1 MGMRLLLKRSVLAAA
16 ALLVSP
22 LIVLA
27 RTERALGRGE
37 HLFVAGGQCLALL
50 PGRTGSFLRLGYY
63 RFTLRACSADA
74 IVGFG
79 SYFSHSHASVGRNVS
94 IGAYCVLGMADI
106 GDEVMIASRVSI
118 PSGKRQHLD
127 EQGQITRAS
136 HFESVRIGRASW
148 VGEGAIVLAPVG
160 EGCIVSA
167 GAVVLKEFPHAHSSA
182 ATPASWCASLSPPSI
197 LGMTRRE
204 PLHVWH
210 GEMWPGVTISDRLIH
225 ASLHT

>member
-1 MGMRLLLKRSVLAAA
+1 MGMRLLLKRSALAAA

-22 LIVLA
+22 LTVLA
-27 RTERALGRGE
+27 RAERALGRGE

-136 HFESVRIGRASW
+136 HFESVRIGRSSW
-148 VGEGAIVLAPVG
+148 VGEGAIVLASVG

-167 GAVVLKEFPHAHSSA
+167 GAVVLKEFPPRSLIGGNPGKLVRELE
-182 ATPASWCASLSPPSI
+182 ATPHPRDEA
-197 LGMTRRE
+197 T
-204 PLHVWH
+204 
-210 GEMWPGVTISDRLIH
+210 
-225 ASLHT
+225 

>member
-1 MGMRLLLKRSVLAAA
+1 MGIRQLLKRSVLAGAT
-16 ALLVSP
+16 LLVSP
-22 LIVLA
+22 LLVLA
-27 RTERALGRGE
+27 RAERALGGSE

-50 PGRTGSFLRLGYY
+50 PGRTGSFLRLAYY
-63 RFTLRACSADA
+63 RFTLRQCSADA

-79 SYFSHSHASVGRNVS
+79 SYFSHSRASVGRNVS

-167 GAVVLKEFPHAHSSA
+167 GAVVLKEFPPRSLIGGNPARLVRELDA
-182 ATPASWCASLSPPSI
+182 ATP
-197 LGMTRRE
+197 G
-204 PLHVWH
+204 
-210 GEMWPGVTISDRLIH
+210 
-225 ASLHT
+225 

>member
-1 MGMRLLLKRSVLAAA
+1 MGMRLLLKRSVLAGA

-22 LIVLA
+22 LIALA
-27 RTERALGRGE
+27 RAERALGGGE
-37 HLFVAGGQCLALL
+37 HFFVAGGQCLALL

-79 SYFSHSHASVGRNVS
+79 SYFSHSRASVGRNVS

-106 GDEVMIASRVSI
+106 GDEVMVASRVSI

-127 EQGQITRAS
+127 EHGQITRDS
-136 HFESVRIGRASW
+136 HFESVRIGRSSW
-148 VGEGAIVLAPVG
+148 VGEGAIVLASVG

-167 GAVVLKEFPHAHSSA
+167 GAVVLKEFPPRSLIGGNPAKLVRELEA
-182 ATPASWCASLSPPSI
+182 AAAGPSQ
-197 LGMTRRE
+197 G
-204 PLHVWH
+204 
-210 GEMWPGVTISDRLIH
+210 G
-225 ASLHT
+225 